1 VVWVVTVPGAPGTII
16 GAGVGAVV
24 VSSVVVDVVCGGGGL
39 SPHAASE
46 ARPLIATTPINT
58 RSFGILC
65 IFLMILLF

>member
-46 ARPLIATTPINT
+46 ARPLIATTPINA
-58 RSFGILC
+58 RSLGILY